1 MYSMETKQTAL
12 DILFQEI
19 KESTAVMPNALFK
32 YFEMVYDKAKQIE
45 KEQIGYTEEQAYQF
59 WKAGQKYWET
69 SGKSIT
75 FEELIEQY
83 HNKTFNK

>member
-1 MYSMETKQTAL
+1 METKQTAV
-12 DILFQEI
+12 DILFNEI
-19 KESTAVMPNALFK
+19 RDSKAFLPDNLFS
-32 YFEMVYDKAKQIE
+32 YLEDVYKKSKQIE
-45 KEQIGYTEEQAYQF
+45 KEQIGYTEEQVYQF

-83 HNKTFNK
+83 QNKTYNIIK

>member
-1 MYSMETKQTAL
+1 MESKQTAMQQL
-12 DILFQEI
+12 MDWMN
-19 KESTAVMPNALFK
+19 KESEVIPVWIGD
-32 YFEMVYDKAKQIE
+32 VYDKAEELLQLE
-45 KEQIGYTEEQAYQF
+45 KEQIGYTEEQVYQF

-83 HNKTFNK
+83 QNKTYNIIK

>member
-1 MYSMETKQTAL
+1 METKQTAVEWL
-12 DILFQEI
+12 ITQLEGEESLVARI
-19 KESTAVMPNALFK
+19 VGLKEYNQIVK
-32 YFEMVYDKAKQIE
+32 QAKQIE
-45 KEQIGYTEEQAYQF
+45 KEQIGYTEEQVYQF

-83 HNKTFNK
+83 QNKTYN